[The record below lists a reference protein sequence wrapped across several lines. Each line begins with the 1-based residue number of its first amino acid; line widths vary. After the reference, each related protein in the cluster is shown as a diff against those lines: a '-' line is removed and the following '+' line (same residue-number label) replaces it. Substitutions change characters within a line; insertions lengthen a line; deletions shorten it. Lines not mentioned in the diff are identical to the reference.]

1 MTDEEVIRQIE
12 NTEVHQESDNVNH
25 PSHYT
30 RGNVECI
37 DAIKAAIIGLEP
49 QEAIFVKDIIK
60 YVWRYKYK
68 NGLEDLKKAMVN
80 LDWLIDEVSKN
91 EVTKP

>member
-1 MTDEEVIRQIE
+1 MREIMFRQIE
-12 NTEVHQESDNVNH
+12 NMEVHQEPDNVNH

-37 DAIKAAIIGLEP
+37 DAIKAAIIGLDP
-49 QEAIFVKDIIK
+49 VEAVFVKDIIK

-68 NGLEDLKKAMVN
+68 NGLEDLKKARVT
-80 LDWLIDEVSKN
+80 LDWLIDEVTKN
-91 EVTKP
+91 E